1 MGIEHFL
8 DSETEA
14 ESQDSENER
23 EEQSPETSTETQ
35 SSEADTETT
44 SSVVSREQKKEFLKN
59 TEDKPYSPWISK
71 TGTLT
76 MFELE
81 PQYVKESIST
91 DLKDAA
97 KERGLLYFE
106 REKDVI
112 IFTGKFTRYH
122 HLIDEMGLDWCIEQ
136 EQQRLQNLSCQYF
149 DSFELL
155 RELIIWKTRIH

>member
-14 ESQDSENER
+14 ESQDCKNET
-23 EEQSPETSTETQ
+23 EAQSPETSTETQ
-35 SSEADTETT
+35 SSENEADTQNTEADTETT
-44 SSVVSREQKKEFLKN
+44 SLGVFRKRKKELLKN

-71 TGTLT
+71 TGTLI

-91 DLKDAA
+91 DLKDEA
-97 KERGLLYFE
+97 KERGLLYFG

-112 IFTGKFTRYH
+112 VFTGDFTRYH

-136 EQQRLQNLSCQYF
+136 EQQRLQNLSY
-149 DSFELL
+149 
-155 RELIIWKTRIH
+155 